1 MSQDETPIRIARPH
15 GVSTTL
21 DTNGFCW
28 NFDMTET
35 KTPIIQIRN
44 ITKRFGKVTAVD
56 NVSLDILSGEFF
68 VLLGPS
74 GCGKT
79 TLLRMIAGF
88 ELPTEGQIL
97 IDGQDMANV
106 PPNKR
111 PVNMVFQSY
120 AVFPHMS
127 VTDNVGYGLRIS
139 GVGKS
144 EIKDRVEE
152 ALELVKL
159 GGFGDRMPDQMSGGQ
174 RQRVALARSL
184 VMRPKVLLLDEPLSA
199 LDAKLRAQMQFELTA
214 LQEKVGITFVTVT
227 HDQDEALSMACR
239 IAVINK
245 GEVAQLAAPSDL
257 YEYPANRFVADFVGA
272 VNTFEGKLTLDE
284 PDRAAVDCPG
294 VGKIYLNHG
303 VTGAHGSDV
312 WVAVRPEKITLHTPG
327 MGKAVQ
333 GAAKDSPEGH
343 NFARGTIKGMS
354 YLGDCT
360 LFEIELE
367 GGAMM
372 RVRRPNLSR
381 TDQEAFTWEDKVSMH
396 WDSASPVVLLA

>member
-1 MSQDETPIRIARPH
+1 MTEQKTPLIPIRN
-15 GVSTTL
+15 VS
-21 DTNGFCW
+21 
-28 NFDMTET
+28 
-35 KTPIIQIRN
+35 
-44 ITKRFGKVTAVD
+44 KRFGKVTAVD

-139 GVGKS
+139 GVSKG
-144 EIKDRVEE
+144 EMRDRVAE

-159 GGFGDRMPDQMSGGQ
+159 GGFEDRMPDQMSGGQ

-199 LDAKLRAQMQFELTA
+199 LDAKLRAQMQFELTE

-257 YEYPANRFVADFVGA
+257 YEYPANRFVADFVGS
-272 VNTFEGKLTLDE
+272 VNTFEGKLIMDE

-354 YLGDCT
+354 YLGDCSV
-360 LFEIELE
+360 FEIALE

-381 TDQEAFTWEDKVSMH
+381 TDQEDFTWGDKVSMH

>member
-1 MSQDETPIRIARPH
+1 MGLSSSLEA
-15 GVSTTL
+15 
-21 DTNGFCW
+21 NGFCW
-28 NFDMTET
+28 NYNMTEP

-44 ITKRFGKVTAVD
+44 VSKRFGKVTAVD

-139 GVGKS
+139 GVSKS
-144 EIKDRVEE
+144 EIRERVEE
-152 ALELVKL
+152 SLELVKL

-354 YLGDCT
+354 YLGDNT
-360 LFEIELE
+360 VFEIELE

>member
-1 MSQDETPIRIARPH
+1 
-15 GVSTTL
+15 
-21 DTNGFCW
+21 
-28 NFDMTET
+28 MTET
-35 KTPIIQIRN
+35 KPPIIQIRN
-44 ITKRFGKVTAVD
+44 VSKRFGKVTAVD
-56 NVSLDILSGEFF
+56 NVSLDIIAGEFF

-97 IDGQDMANV
+97 IDGQDMSLI

-127 VTDNVGYGLRIS
+127 VADNVAYGLKIA
-139 GVGKS
+139 GVGRG
-144 EIKDRVEE
+144 EREDRVRES
-152 ALELVKL
+152 LELVKL
-159 GGFGDRMPDQMSGGQ
+159 GGYEYRMPDQMSGGQ

-199 LDAKLRAQMQFELTA
+199 LDAKLRAQMQFELSD
-214 LQEKVGITFVTVT
+214 LQDQVGITFVTVT
-227 HDQDEALSMACR
+227 HDQDEALSMASR

-245 GEVAQLAAPSDL
+245 GEVAQLAGPSDL

-272 VNTFEGKLTLDE
+272 VNIFEGQLILDE
-284 PDRAAVDCPG
+284 PNRAAVDCPG
-294 VGKIYLNHG
+294 VGKVYLNHG

-312 WVAVRPEKITLHTPG
+312 WVAIRPEKIYLHTPG
-327 MGKAVQ
+327 AGKAIQ

-343 NFARGTIKGMS
+343 NFARGVIKGMS

-360 LFEIELE
+360 IFEITLE
-367 GGAMM
+367 GGALI

-381 TDQEAFTWEDKVSMH
+381 TDQEAFTWDDKVSMH
-396 WDSASPVVLLA
+396 WDSNSPVVLLG

>member
-1 MSQDETPIRIARPH
+1 
-15 GVSTTL
+15 
-21 DTNGFCW
+21 
-28 NFDMTET
+28 MTEQ

-44 ITKRFGKVTAVD
+44 VSKRFGKVTAVD

-139 GVGKS
+139 GVSKG
-144 EIKDRVEE
+144 EMRDRVTE

-159 GGFGDRMPDQMSGGQ
+159 SGFEDRMPDQMSGGQ

-199 LDAKLRAQMQFELTA
+199 LDAKLRAQMQFELTE

-257 YEYPANRFVADFVGA
+257 YEYPANRFVADFVGS
-272 VNTFEGKLTLDE
+272 VNTFEGKLIMDE

-327 MGKAVQ
+327 MGRAVQ

-354 YLGDCT
+354 YLGDCSV
-360 LFEIELE
+360 FEIALE

-381 TDQEAFTWEDKVSMH
+381 TDQEDFTWGDKVSMH